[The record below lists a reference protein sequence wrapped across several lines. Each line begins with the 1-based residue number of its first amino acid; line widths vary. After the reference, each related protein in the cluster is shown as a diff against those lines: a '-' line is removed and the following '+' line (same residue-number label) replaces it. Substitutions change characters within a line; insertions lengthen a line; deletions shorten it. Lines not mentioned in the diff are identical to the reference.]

1 MEAKNA
7 NRNSGYEVFLPN
19 LKPGQTAKLYESPDN
34 VPSGAPSHSI
44 ESGGKTRS
52 AEYEMCKK
60 VAPGDVDGHTY
71 SDLTH
76 DSQREVDINN

>member
-19 LKPGQTAKLYESPDN
+19 LKPGQTAKLYESPDH

-44 ESGGKTRS
+44 ESGGKTSS

-60 VAPGDVDGHTY
+60 AFFRG
-71 SDLTH
+71 SCSWLWRR
-76 DSQREVDINN
+76 QC